1 MKNISLSILTF
12 LIIGNSLAQ
21 GDTLPNNWKLKASYG
36 FNGTHASFVNWNA
49 GGRNNISLLGYADA
63 SANYVKGVFK
73 WDNDLGLA
81 LGGLKYIGKVGTSP
95 IQKTDDKID
104 LTSNF
109 GFKINNHWY
118 GGILGNFKT
127 QFMDGNSSSN
137 DSFITSKFMA
147 PGYSTFAVGV
157 DYKPT
162 GYVSIYLSP
171 IASKMTFVNDELL
184 SNTGAFGVESAT
196 YDGLGNIIAA
206 GKRFRGEF
214 GAYFKLMYN
223 KEIVRNINMKS
234 KLELFSNYLNNPS
247 NIDVA
252 AEIIFNFKVNS
263 WFSASLNLNLLYD
276 DDIDVINVNGD
287 IGPRTQ
293 FKSLLGLGVS
303 STIRNFKGK

>member
-1 MKNISLSILTF
+1 M
-12 LIIGNSLAQ
+12 
-21 GDTLPNNWKLKASYG
+21 
-36 FNGTHASFVNWNA
+36 
-49 GGRNNISLLGYADA
+49 
-63 SANYVKGVFK
+63 
-73 WDNDLGLA
+73 
-81 LGGLKYIGKVGTSP
+81 SP
-95 IQKTDDKID
+95 LQKTDDKID

-109 GFKINNHWY
+109 GLEINNHLY
-118 GGILGNFKT
+118 GAILGNFKT
-127 QFMDGNSSSN
+127 QFMDGNSFPN
-137 DSFITSKFMA
+137 DSIITSKFMA
-147 PGYSTFAVGV
+147 PGYLTFAFGV

-184 SNTGAFGVESAT
+184 SNTGAFGVKGAT
-196 YDGLGNIIAA
+196 YDGLGNVIAA

-234 KLELFSNYLNNPS
+234 KLELFSNYLNNPG

-276 DDIDVINVNGD
+276 DDIEVRDINGD

-303 STIRNFKGK
+303 YTVRNFNGK

>member
-12 LIIGNSLAQ
+12 FIVGNSLAQ
-21 GDTLPNNWKLKASYG
+21 GDTIPNNWRLKVSYG
-36 FNGTHASFVNWNA
+36 LNGAQASFVNWNT
-49 GGRNNISLLGYADA
+49 GGRNSISLLGYADA
-63 SANYVKGVFK
+63 SANYIKGIFK
-73 WDNDLGLA
+73 WDNNLGLA
-81 LGGLKYIGKVGTSP
+81 LGGVKYISEVSMNP
-95 IQKTDDKID
+95 LQKTDDKID

-109 GFKINNHWY
+109 GFKINRHWY
-118 GGILGNFKT
+118 GAILGNFKT
-127 QFMDGNSSSN
+127 QFMEGNSFSN
-137 DSFITSKFMA
+137 DSIVTSKFMA

-162 GYVSIYLSP
+162 TYVSIYSSP
-171 IASKMTFVNDELL
+171 IASKITLVNDEAL
-184 SNTGAFGVESAT
+184 SNAGAFGVEGAT
-196 YDGLGNIIAA
+196 YDALGNVITT

-234 KLELFSNYLNNPS
+234 KLELFCNYMNNPG
-247 NIDVA
+247 NIDIA
-252 AEIIFNFKVNS
+252 AEIIFNFKVNT

-276 DDIDVINVNGD
+276 DDIEVIDINGD

-303 STIRNFKGK
+303 STLRNFKEK